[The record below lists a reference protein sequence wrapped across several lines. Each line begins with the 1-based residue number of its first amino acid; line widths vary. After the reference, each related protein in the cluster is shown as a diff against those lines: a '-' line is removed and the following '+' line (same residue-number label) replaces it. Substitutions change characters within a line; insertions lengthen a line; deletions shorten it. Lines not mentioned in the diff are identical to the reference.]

1 MISCKEFQN
10 ELAEVMGEAWTP
22 AQQTH
27 LKACTQCS
35 GLVADLEKISNAAK
49 SLAAAEEP
57 HPRVWM
63 QIEASLKEEGLIREK
78 AAVEA
83 HHRRLLEIL
92 APFRWRPVFVPVAAA
107 LVLAAGFLLYNR
119 QTRTASR
126 RVALKQPSVQP
137 AVISAPQSAWADADD
152 EQLLAEVAQRFPS
165 LRNTYEDNLRHV
177 NAYIQ
182 DAQRSVDENPNDDE
196 ARQYLMDAYEQKAM
210 VYEMAMDRSLP

>member
-10 ELAEVMGEAWTP
+10 ELAEVMGEEWTP

-27 LKACTQCS
+27 LKACTRCS
-35 GLVADLEKISNAAK
+35 GLVADLEKISAAARA
-49 SLAAAEEP
+49 LAAADEP
-57 HPRVWM
+57 HPRVWI
-63 QIEASLKEEGLIREK
+63 QIEASLKAEGLIRED

-83 HHRRLLEIL
+83 HRSRLLDIL
-92 APFRWRPVFVPVAAA
+92 APFRWRSVFVPVAAA
-107 LVLAAGFLLYNR
+107 LVLAAGFFLYNR
-119 QTRTASR
+119 QNGTGVR
-126 RVALKQPSVQP
+126 RVALKQQSVQP
-137 AVISAPQSAWADADD
+137 AVIPAPQSAWADADD
-152 EQLLAEVAQRFPS
+152 EQLLAEISQRFPS
-165 LRNTYEDNLRHV
+165 LRTTYEDNLRHV